1 MDNNDIKKAI
11 THSTIFHTKESQP
24 QPLSMKSVMEE
35 ISSETSTEEETNH
48 QKEDQDD
55 STSSKRS
62 YDCTFCKRGFTN
74 AQALGG
80 HMNIHRKDK
89 AKAKQ
94 GSSTNNLSMAPS
106 FIPQTSTFYSMFQ
119 SQGNYDIHFQPSTV
133 PNYLINPPAYGF
145 QYEFINPKRYE
156 SLSANYQELLGSNL
170 SLQIG
175 QSHVSSDE
183 VRKGIQN
190 DEVVDL
196 ELRLSHYPYSN

>member
-1 MDNNDIKKAI
+1 
-11 THSTIFHTKESQP
+11 
-24 QPLSMKSVMEE
+24 MKSVIEG
-35 ISSETSTEEETNH
+35 ISSETSTEETDN
-48 QKEDQDD
+48 QKEDLDD
-55 STSSKRS
+55 SITSKRS

-94 GSSTNNLSMAPS
+94 GISTKNLSMAPS

-119 SQGNYDIHFQPSTV
+119 SQGNYDIHFQPSTI
-133 PNYLINPPAYGF
+133 PNYPTNPPAYAF
-145 QYEFINPKRYE
+145 QYEFINPTRYE
-156 SLSANYQELLGSNL
+156 SMGANYQELLGSNL
-170 SLQIG
+170 SLQIAS
-175 QSHVSSDE
+175 SHVSSDE

-196 ELRLSHYPYSN
+196 ELRLSHHPYSN